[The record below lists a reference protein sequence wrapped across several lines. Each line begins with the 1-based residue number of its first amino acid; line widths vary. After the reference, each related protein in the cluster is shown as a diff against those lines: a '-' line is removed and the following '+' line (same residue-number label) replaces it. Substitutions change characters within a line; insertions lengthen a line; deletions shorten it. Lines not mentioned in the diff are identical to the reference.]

1 MKVDLV
7 ELLKDIPV
15 GTKMYSPIFGEV
27 TLDCVC
33 DYISIEKCVYVKTVR
48 GGSAQFDTE
57 GHWMLCDFK
66 SEEPMLFPS
75 KEQRNWSEFK
85 I

>member
-33 DYISIEKCVYVKTVR
+33 DYISIEKCVYVKTAR
-48 GGSAQFDTE
+48 GGFEKFDAE
-57 GHWMLCDFK
+57 GCWMHYAFK

-75 KEQRNWSEFK
+75 KEQRDWNEFR

>member
-1 MKVDLV
+1 MKVNLIKILEDV
-7 ELLKDIPV
+7 PV

-48 GGSAQFDTE
+48 GGSSKFDTE
-57 GHWMLCDFK
+57 GRWMLCD
-66 SEEPMLFPS
+66 L
-75 KEQRNWSEFK
+75 
-85 I
+85 